1 MIEKSWRVLRIWSE
15 LGVGEG
21 RLVEEVVGRFWTWN
35 GVWSD
40 KVTGGWKDSASQ
52 IGVGKTNPCK
62 K

>member
-1 MIEKSWRVLRIWSE
+1 MRIWSE

-21 RLVEEVVGRFWTWN
+21 RLVEEVVGRLWTWN

-52 IGVGKTNPCK
+52 IGVGKTKPL
-62 K
+62 